1 MAPNRG
7 DSAVRTALLCIAALT
22 LASCQS
28 EPKIVG
34 EEATRVLEQCIMADT
49 LTIMDNETRRS
60 NGGVYTP
67 EMVDRID
74 DAIATCRLVGRIDK
88 SQVSVSVRPC
98 LDVYAIKADVYEAAK
113 PIVLDGTATEAEKA
127 TLNKHLDRMSRAQ
140 RQCESPAPTHIA

>member
-1 MAPNRG
+1 M
-7 DSAVRTALLCIAALT
+7 RTAFICAAAMV

-28 EPKIVG
+28 EPKITG
-34 EEATRVLEQCIMADT
+34 EEAMRVLEQCIMADT

-67 EMVDRID
+67 EMVAHID
-74 DAIATCRLVGRIDK
+74 DAIASCRLVGRIDK

-113 PIVLDGTATEAEKA
+113 PIVIDGTASEAQKA
-127 TLNKHLDRMSRAQ
+127 TLNKHLNRMSRAQ
-140 RQCESPAPTHIA
+140 QACTSPSPTQIA